1 MTRRKIQGPILSFM
15 MTAERPVK
23 RSEIVAAVAGSS
35 SSVSGALN
43 RLESNKVV
51 QNGKNGWAIIDFQE
65 ANWLLNNTYHTKHRE
80 PQSVRATGPRV
91 VGVIPT
97 SNGALKVG
105 DLLEMVG
112 KLNDGTRLVRTVDTE
127 IIYKLEEV

>member
-1 MTRRKIQGPILSFM
+1 M

-80 PQSVRATGPRV
+80 PQSVRTTGPRV